1 MLISYAISDFT
12 AAQHETQRI
21 GKENIVQPTP
31 IGLIWFQPRT
41 VAVVAIASLFPLL
54 TSTIDS
60 FYTTELLH
68 NNNHLQRVIS
78 WLHNNNHLRFSSN
91 MQLRHRFRRRE
102 TLTRRRKVAEIVNHL
117 LIALRVWK
125 NFSKQFFIHSSKD
138 FFFFFSPQKQ
148 HKNKQLRVRVS
159 PCMTWAPNSFFAQ
172 IIKNLFIEISLFLI
186 KLGDD
191 IFLTN
196 SRHPIM
202 IVDNGFSYNRQS
214 RKHFFRHGELSV

>member
-60 FYTTELLH
+60 LYTTELLH

-125 NFSKQFFIHSSKD
+125 NFS
-138 FFFFFSPQKQ
+138 
-148 HKNKQLRVRVS
+148 R
-159 PCMTWAPNSFFAQ
+159 NSF
-172 IIKNLFIEISLFLI
+172 LFILRKISSSSSHP
-186 KLGDD
+186 KSNTR
-191 IFLTN
+191 TN
-196 SRHPIM
+196 SFALGSRHAWL
-202 IVDNGFSYNRQS
+202 
-214 RKHFFRHGELSV
+214 ELRIRSLLK